1 MQSTTEDVSLNS
13 DFSQYKATQTLH
25 ELATHPFDLTVEGH
39 LTAERLTHFCATSA
53 GYKLLYGTERVDETT
68 LQALQDLAVEAQAIQ
83 KMQRLQN
90 GEVMNVIHGNASENR
105 PALHTALRDFFEQP
119 NQHEAAH
126 AATAL
131 ALQEIEKLKRF
142 MAKIDCEQHFTD
154 MVIVAI
160 GGSDLGPRATYL
172 ALNDLLKPNR
182 TVHFISNVDPDDAAQ
197 VLKGLNLVKTLVVV
211 ISKSGTTLE
220 TATNEALVKERFV
233 KQGLKPEKHFISVT
247 MPGTP
252 MDDRTHY
259 LESFH
264 LWDWVGGRYST
275 TSMVGGLLLS
285 FAYGFEVY
293 WEFLRGANAMDKAAL
308 NADLHQNI
316 PLTAALLGIWNR
328 DFLDYPTLA
337 VIPYSQL
344 LSRYPAHFQQVD
356 MESNGKRITQKG
368 VPVDFETG
376 PIIWGEAGTNAQH
389 SFYQLIH
396 QGTTVVPVEFIG
408 YKECAYQE
416 DTLYQNTTS
425 QEKLLANLFAQALGL
440 ASGQQNANPN
450 KVFPGNR
457 PSHILLGKK
466 LTPFA
471 LGALLAFYEH
481 KVAFQGFIWGI
492 NSFDQE
498 GVQLG
503 KLLASQII
511 QRFAQARDPNLKNA
525 PYALGDALIRHLDT
539 LQ

>member
-1 MQSTTEDVSLNS
+1 MMTTEGNVQTAS
-13 DFSQYKATQTLH
+13 DFSRYKATQALQ
-25 ELATHPFDLTVEGH
+25 ELAKQPYDLTIEGH
-39 LTAERLTHFCATSA
+39 LTPERIGRYSCQSA
-53 GYKLLYGTERVDETT
+53 GYKLLYGTERVDDHT
-68 LQALQDLAVEAQAIQ
+68 LQALNALAQEAQALE
-83 KMQRLQN
+83 KMGRLQS
-90 GEVMNVIHGNASENR
+90 GDVMNVIEGYASENR
-105 PALHTALRDFFEQP
+105 PALHTALRDLFDHPQTAEL
-119 NQHEAAH
+119 ARS
-126 AATAL
+126 ATAL
-131 ALQEIEKLKRF
+131 ARAQIEKLKQF
-142 MAKIDCEQHFTD
+142 IAHIDATPQFTD

-172 ALNDLLKPNR
+172 ALNSLLKANR
-182 TVHFISNVDPDDAAQ
+182 RVHFISNVDPDDAAQ
-197 VLKGLNLVKTLVVV
+197 VLKGLNLERTLVVV

-220 TATNEALVKERFV
+220 TATNEALVKDRFI
-233 KQGLKPEKHFISVT
+233 KAGLPPEQHFISVT

-252 MDDRTHY
+252 MDDKAQY
-259 LESFH
+259 LEVFH

-275 TSMVGGLLLS
+275 TSMVGGVLLS
-285 FAYGFEVY
+285 FAYGFEVF
-293 WEFLRGANAMDKAAL
+293 WKLLEGAHAMDRSAL
-308 NADLHQNI
+308 EHDLQNNA
-316 PLTAALLGIWNR
+316 PLTAALLGVWNR
-328 DFLDYPTLA
+328 DFLRYPTLA
-337 VIPYSQL
+337 VIPYSQAL
-344 LSRYPAHFQQVD
+344 QRFPAHFQQVD

-368 VPVDFETG
+368 LPVDFETG
-376 PIIWGEAGTNAQH
+376 PILWGEAGTNAQH

-396 QGTTVVPVEFIG
+396 QGTTIVPIEFIG
-408 YKECAYQE
+408 FKESVYQE
-416 DTLYQNTTS
+416 DLLYQETTS

-440 ASGQQNANPN
+440 ATGQSQTNPN

-503 KLLASQII
+503 KVLATHII
-511 QRFAQARDPNLKNA
+511 ERFASARNSQFKSTS
-525 PYALGDALIRHLDT
+525 YALGDALIKQLDT